1 MKSFFITKLNFMK
14 DWQNYISYRF
24 NSLGEFL
31 FSFMVIFFIF
41 YISKIFDRN
50 DSSYLS
56 DFNGN
61 YFLFLLTGASV
72 LLFLSR
78 TISSMPFFINTAQSH
93 GFIDSMLGTKYN
105 LIYTLVSLLF
115 RIESNFKNNHLIL
128 YSIFI

>member
-1 MKSFFITKLNFMK
+1 MKSFFLLLSSTLRK

-105 LIYTLVSLLF
+105 LISILLASAAF
-115 RIESNFKNNHLIL
+115 PLAQAIL
-128 YSIFI
+128 KK